1 MVLHRDHRTDIASL
15 AIDETILATQNNY
28 LGVRANFEENVPYQT
43 TIRGTYING
52 FYDTH
57 TIPYGESA
65 YGFPEKGQTIVNV
78 PDAQTITLWLGET
91 PVNLNYAKL
100 VELKRSYHLKAG
112 FTTRSALYEMMD
124 GVQLWIHTKRMTHL
138 SFKPLFMIDYTVE
151 SVNYD
156 GEIRIES
163 RLDGNVENYVSTT
176 DMRAG
181 TQHARRLK
189 TVEVTTDETHGQMS
203 VETLSTY
210 FLCTVGLTHSEDFT
224 YDALEDAIVAQ
235 KTIALTKGASFN
247 FQKFAL
253 YYNDLDHPERNHL
266 IESGYSFVKTTPLSD
281 IYAMQKAALEA
292 FNPFGEIAIKTQ
304 AKSTLNES
312 ITYNLYQLYTAGA
325 HSPRTNIPAKGL
337 TGEGYEGHT
346 FWDSEIYMLPFF
358 LQADPKLALNLL
370 EYRYYHLEEA
380 RQEAYKLG
388 NPEGVK
394 FAWRTISGHET
405 SAYYPASTA
414 QYHIN
419 SDIAFAVI
427 QYYRLYHDESFMV
440 HKGFPI
446 ILETAR
452 FFKDLV
458 SKHDGAYHLHHVTGP
473 DEYNA
478 VVDDNYYTNAML
490 KYHLEFLLEYTK
502 IRTDWLDEAERDHFQ
517 DIANHIFLPFNAH
530 LNIDVQDASFLSKKP
545 VDLTA
550 IPADKKPLLLHY
562 HPLTIY
568 RYQVLKQADTILA
581 HMLLFNRPERV
592 MKDSFDFYETRTTH
606 DSSLSYC
613 VHATQAA
620 KLGDI
625 EKAYDYFIKTV
636 DLDLIDSHKNTF
648 HGLHLANLGGVYMA
662 LLYGFIGYTIDTPVA
677 ITPRLPKAWNEL
689 SMKIRLDADATAQL
703 TLTHQTLTVTSDAES
718 SIRIHG
724 TIYPLKKRVPCTIP
738 NSWF

>member
-43 TIRGTYING
+43 TIRGTYVNG
-52 FYDTH
+52 FYDSH

-65 YGFPEKGQTIVNV
+65 YGFPESGQTIVNL
-78 PDAQTITLWLGET
+78 PDAQSITLWLDDT

-100 VELKRSYHLKAG
+100 ITLKRSYDLDAG
-112 FTTRSALYEMMD
+112 YTMRSALYEMMN
-124 GVQLWIHTKRMTHL
+124 GTQLWIHTKRLTHL

-151 SVNYD
+151 SVNYT
-156 GEIRIES
+156 GSILIES
-163 RLDGNVENYVSTT
+163 TVEGRVENYVSNS

-181 TQHARRLK
+181 THEAKRLK
-189 TVEVTTDETHGQMS
+189 TVDITTHETRAELT
-203 VETLSTY
+203 VETLSTH
-210 FLCTVGLTHSEDFT
+210 FKCTVGCTHSVPFT
-224 YDALEDAIVAQ
+224 YQDIEEAVIAQ
-235 KTIALTKGASFN
+235 KTIQIAPNESFT

-253 YYNDLDHPERNHL
+253 YYNDLDHEERSML
-266 IESGYSFVKTTPLSD
+266 LESGYHFVQSTPLSD
-281 IYAMQKAALEA
+281 IYAMHKAALNG
-292 FNPFGEIAIKTQ
+292 FNPFGQITIETTDGK
-304 AKSTLNES
+304 KLNET
-312 ITYNLYQLYTAGA
+312 IAYNLYQLYTAGA

-358 LQADPKLALNLL
+358 MQADPKLALHLL
-370 EYRYYHLEEA
+370 EYRFYQLEAA

-394 FAWRTISGHET
+394 FAWRTINGEET

-419 SDIAFAVI
+419 SDIAYAVI
-427 QYYRLYHDESFMV
+427 QYYKLYQDETFMT

-458 SKHDGAYHLHHVTGP
+458 TKHDGMYHIHHVTGP

-490 KYHLEFLLEYTK
+490 KYHLEFLLDYTK
-502 IRTDWLDEAERDHFQ
+502 TRDDLIKEAERDLFQ
-517 DIANHIFLPFNAH
+517 DIANQIYLPFH
-530 LNIDVQDASFLSKKP
+530 PGHNIDLQDASFLAKKP
-545 VDLTA
+545 VDLDT
-550 IPADKKPLLLHY
+550 IPEDKKPLLLHY

-568 RYQVLKQADTILA
+568 RFQVLKQADTVLA
-581 HMLLFNRPERV
+581 HMLLFDRPLDI
-592 MKDSFDFYETRTTH
+592 MQDSFNFYETRTTH

-625 EKAYDYFIKTV
+625 EKAYDYFNKTV
-636 DLDLIDSHKNTF
+636 ELDLTDSHKNTF

-662 LLYGFIGYTIDTPVA
+662 LLYGFIGYQIQPTIA
-677 ITPRLPKAWNEL
+677 IHPRLPKAWKSL
-689 SMKIRLDADATAQL
+689 TMRIRINRDVTAKL
-703 TLTHQTLTVTSDAES
+703 TLTHTTCTLLSDGDGF
-718 SIRIHG
+718 ITIHG
-724 TIYPLKKRVPCTIP
+724 TPYQLENRVPLALTH
-738 NSWF
+738 SWF

>member
-65 YGFPEKGQTIVNV
+65 YGFPEKGETIVNV

-100 VELKRSYHLKAG
+100 IELKRRYHLKDG

-124 GVQLWIHTKRMTHL
+124 GVQLWIHTKRLTHL

-163 RLDGNVENYVSTT
+163 RLDGNVENTVSTT

-181 TQHARRLK
+181 THEAKRLK
-189 TVEVTTDETHGQMS
+189 TTHIDAQEDRAQMD
-203 VETLSTY
+203 VETLSTH
-210 FLCTVGLTHSEDFT
+210 FQCTVGLTHSEPFH
-224 YDALEDAIVAQ
+224 YEALNDAISAT
-235 KTIALTKGASFN
+235 KTIQLTRGDSFS

-253 YYNDLDHPERNHL
+253 YYNNLDHEEVESL
-266 IESGYSFVKTTPLSD
+266 LESGYHFVEMTSLND
-281 IYAMQKAALEA
+281 IYSMQKSALEG
-292 FNPFGEIAIKTQ
+292 FNPFGEIHIKTKQ
-304 AKSTLNES
+304 TSTLNES

-358 LQADPKLALNLL
+358 MQADPKLALNLL
-370 EYRYYHLEEA
+370 EYRYYHLEAA

-394 FAWRTISGHET
+394 YAWRTISGQET

-419 SDIAFAVI
+419 SDIAYAVI
-427 QYYRLYHDESFMV
+427 QYYRLYHDETFMV

-446 ILETAR
+446 LLETAR

-458 SKHDGAYHLHHVTGP
+458 TKHDGAYHLHHVTGP

-490 KYHLEFLLEYTK
+490 KYHLEFLLDYTK
-502 IRTDWLDEAERDHFQ
+502 LRTDWIDEEERALFQ
-517 DIANHIFLPFNAH
+517 DIVNHLYLPFNES
-530 LNIDVQDASFLSKKP
+530 LNIDLQDASFLSKKSI
-545 VDLTA
+545 DLTT
-550 IPADKKPLLLHY
+550 IPEDKKPLLLHY

-568 RYQVLKQADTILA
+568 RYQVLKQADTVLA
-581 HMLLFNRPERV
+581 HMLLFNRPEAV
-592 MKDSFDFYETRTTH
+592 MKDSFAFYEKRTTH

-625 EKAYDYFIKTV
+625 EKAYEYFIKTV
-636 DLDLIDSHKNTF
+636 DLDLTDSHKNTF
-648 HGLHLANLGGVYMA
+648 HGLHLANLGGVYLA
-662 LLYGFIGYTIDTPVA
+662 ILYGFIGYTVDTPVS
-677 ITPRLPKAWNEL
+677 ITPRLPSAWKVL
-689 SMKIRLDADATAQL
+689 SMKIRLNKSATATLELTHKTL
-703 TLTHQTLTVTSDAES
+703 TLNADAES
-718 SIRIHG
+718 KIRVHG
-724 TIYPLKKRVPCTIP
+724 TLLDLEENVPRTIP

>member
-57 TIPYGESA
+57 TIPYGEAA

-78 PDAQTITLWLGET
+78 PDAQTITIWLDET
-91 PVNLNYAKL
+91 PLNLNHAKL
-100 VELKRSYHLKAG
+100 IELKRRYHLDAG
-112 FTTRSALYEMMD
+112 FTTRSALYETMD
-124 GVQLWIHTKRMTHL
+124 GIQLWIHTKRLTHL

-151 SVNYD
+151 SVNYE
-156 GEIRIES
+156 GNILIES
-163 RLDGNVENYVSTT
+163 TLNGDVENYVTTT

-181 TQHARRLK
+181 THQAKRLK
-189 TVEVTTDETHGQMS
+189 TVDIS
-203 VETLSTY
+203 VHEDRAELTSETLSTY
-210 FLCTVGLTHSEDFT
+210 FKCTVGMTHSESFHYEEID
-224 YDALEDAIVAQ
+224 DAVIAH
-235 KTIALTKGASFN
+235 KTVHLAPNESFN

-253 YYNDLDHPERNHL
+253 YYNDLDHSEMDSL
-266 IESGYSFVKTTPLSD
+266 LESGYHFVSTTPVAD
-281 IYAMQKAALEA
+281 IYRLQTQALER
-292 FNPFGEIAIKTQ
+292 FMPFGRIEITPEEGPA
-304 AKSTLNES
+304 LNES
-312 ITYNLYQLYTAGA
+312 ITYNLYQLFTAGA

-346 FWDSEIYMLPFF
+346 FWDSEIYMVPFF
-358 LQADPKLALNLL
+358 LHADPKLALNLL
-370 EYRYYHLEEA
+370 EYRYYHLEAA
-380 RQEAYKLG
+380 REEAYKLG

-394 FAWRTISGHET
+394 YAWRTISGQET

-419 SDIAFAVI
+419 SDIAYAII
-427 QYYRLYHDESFMV
+427 QYYTLFKDDTFMV
-440 HKGFPI
+440 HKGLPVL
-446 ILETAR
+446 LETAR

-458 SKHDGAYHLHHVTGP
+458 TKYDGKYHLHHVTGP

-490 KYHLEFLLEYTK
+490 KHHLDFLLDYTK
-502 IRTDWLDEAERDHFQ
+502 TRDDWLGDAERALFQ
-517 DIANHIFLPFNAH
+517 DIANHIHLPFNEA

-545 VDLTA
+545 VDLAA
-550 IPADKKPLLLHY
+550 IPDDKKPLLLHY

-581 HMLLFNRPERV
+581 HTLLFDRPKQV
-592 MKDSFDFYETRTTH
+592 MEDSFAFYEARTTH

-613 VHATQAA
+613 IHATQAA

-636 DLDLIDSHKNTF
+636 DLDLTDSHKNTF

-662 LLYGFIGYTIDTPVA
+662 LVYGFMGYTIGP
-677 ITPRLPKAWNEL
+677 ITQIAPRLPKAWKSLKMTLRISASATVAVEL
-689 SMKIRLDADATAQL
+689 SHAALVLTADE
-703 TLTHQTLTVTSDAES
+703 DAEM
-718 SIRIHG
+718 IVHD
-724 TIYPLKKRVPCTIP
+724 TRVALEENTPITIP

>member
-1 MVLHRDHRTDIASL
+1 MVLHRDHRIDIASL

-100 VELKRSYHLKAG
+100 VELKRSYHLKEG

-124 GVQLWIHTKRMTHL
+124 GVQLWIHTKRLTHL

-151 SVNYD
+151 SVNYEGD
-156 GEIRIES
+156 ILIES
-163 RLDGNVENYVSTT
+163 ILDGDVENFVSTT

-181 TQHARRLK
+181 THQAKRLK
-189 TVEVTTDETHGQMS
+189 TVGVKTEANRGQIN
-203 VETLSTY
+203 VETLTTH
-210 FLCTVGLTHSEDFT
+210 FQCTVGLTHSKAFAYEAVD
-224 YDALEDAIVAQ
+224 DAIIAQ
-235 KTIALTKGASFN
+235 KTIAITPGESFN

-253 YYNDLDHPERNHL
+253 YYNDLDHSERESL
-266 IESGYSFVKTTPLSD
+266 IESGYHFVKTTPLKD

-292 FNPFGEIAIKTQ
+292 FNPFGEITIKTHD
-304 AKSTLNES
+304 KSTLNES

-370 EYRYYHLEEA
+370 EYRYFHLEEA

-394 FAWRTISGHET
+394 YAWRTISGQET

-427 QYYRLYHDESFMV
+427 QYYRLYHDETFMV

-446 ILETAR
+446 VLETAR

-458 SKHDGAYHLHHVTGP
+458 TKHDGAYHLHHVTGP

-490 KYHLEFLLEYTK
+490 KYHLEFLLDYTK
-502 IRTDWLDEAERDHFQ
+502 TRDDWIDEAERDLFQ
-517 DIANHIFLPFNAH
+517 DIANHIVLPFNEA

-545 VDLTA
+545 IDLAT
-550 IPADKKPLLLHY
+550 IPNDKKPLLLHY

-636 DLDLIDSHKNTF
+636 DLDLTDSHKNTF

-662 LLYGFIGYTIDTPVA
+662 LLYGFMGYTIDTPVA
-677 ITPRLPKAWNEL
+677 ITPRLPKAWKEL
-689 SMKIRLDADATAQL
+689 SMKIRLDAHVTAHL
-703 TLTHQTLTVTSDAES
+703 KLTHQTLTVTSDADS
-718 SIRIHG
+718 RIRIHG
-724 TIYPLKKRVPCTIP
+724 TIYSLEKRVPWTIS
-738 NSWF
+738 NVWF